1 MANGATQAVE
11 VNPDTLIPIV
21 KAPAPEPA
29 ASTPAAPPAGE
40 KAPVIEPGDDD
51 NEGKQGEQGEHGT
64 RKPIQPRINELT
76 RARHDA
82 EREAAYWKGVATA
95 KTNNGAPAEAPAP
108 AAPPKP
114 VVDNFK
120 TYDEYVE
127 ALTDWKSDRAVE
139 KALAKVNETIEERS
153 AKQTA
158 TQQEEARSTN
168 WQTRQEAIKKVI
180 TDYDDVVAES
190 DVPIAPHV
198 GELLLESDHGPAIA
212 YKLAKDPSIAEKL
225 NKMSPTAAAKEI
237 GKMEMAF
244 DSDIAAKTEP
254 GETTS
259 APAAPAP
266 PAATLKAVSKAP
278 VPPTPVNTNASRQP
292 DLAKMSMD
300 DYMKA
305 RKAQGAK
312 WGR

>member
-1 MANGATQAVE
+1 MADNATGAVE
-11 VNPDTLIPIV
+11 LNPDTLIPV
-21 KAPAPEPA
+21 STPAPAPKPVAATPPA
-29 ASTPAAPPAGE
+29 PALVEKAAPVEGE
-40 KAPVIEPGDDD
+40 
-51 NEGKQGEQGEHGT
+51 EGEETGEQGQPA

-95 KTNNGAPAEAPAP
+95 KSNTGAPAEAPAP

-139 KALAKVNETIEERS
+139 KALATVNKTIEERS
-153 AKQTA
+153 TRQTA
-158 TQQEEARSTN
+158 AQQEAERNTN
-168 WQTRQEAIKKVI
+168 WATRQEAIKKVM
-180 TDYDDVVAES
+180 TDYDNVVAES

-198 GELLLESDHGPAIA
+198 GELLLDSDHGPAIA
-212 YKLAKDPSIAEKL
+212 YKMAKDPAIAEKL

-237 GKMEMAF
+237 GKMEAVF
-244 DSDIAAKTEP
+244 DSDIAASSTQTEH
-254 GETTS
+254 E
-259 APAAPAP
+259 APAP
-266 PAATLKAVSKAP
+266 APVAALKQVSKAP
-278 VPPTPVNTNASRQP
+278 VPPTPVNSNSARMP
-292 DLAKMSMD
+292 DLGKLSMD
-300 DYMKA
+300 DYVKA
-305 RKAQGAK
+305 RKSQGAR